1 MRPDE
6 STDSAH
12 SPLAVVV
19 LAGGLG
25 TRMRSRTAKE
35 LQPLAGRPLLSY
47 VLDVAEALQ
56 PAQRIV
62 VLSPAKRAVE
72 EILSPGWQVAWQE
85 QPLGTGHALAQALPL
100 LAPRIRQILLLFGD
114 HPLLAVAD
122 LQRLLAVASER
133 RPAVAV
139 LTTVLDDPAGYGR
152 VRRQNGRVVGVVEA
166 REDAASYDG
175 PVEVVSGAT
184 CYDRHWLEEA
194 LPRLE
199 RSPSGEYYHTWLVEL
214 AAQSPWPTEPA
225 LTVPAPP
232 ETALGVNDRLDLARA
247 EAIIRRRIAERL
259 MRAGVA
265 IVDPSSTFIDT
276 TVVIEPDAWIEPF
289 TVISGRS
296 WIGAGSRIGPH
307 AIVRDSRI
315 GPECEV
321 LASVIEEAVL
331 GSRVHV
337 GPYAHLRPGTEVA
350 DDVHIGN
357 FAELKNAQVGRE
369 TRIGH
374 FSYLGD
380 AEVGERV
387 NIGAG
392 TVTCNFDGVAKHR
405 TVIEDDAFIGSDTML
420 VAPVRVGEGGRTGAG
435 SVVNRDVPSG
445 KLVVGVPARP
455 IEARRSRPR
464 AGTEGA

>member
-1 MRPDE
+1 
-6 STDSAH
+6 
-12 SPLAVVV
+12 VVV

-25 TRMRSRTAKE
+25 TRMRSRVAKE

-47 VLDVAEALQ
+47 VLESAEAIG

-62 VLSPAKRAVE
+62 VLSPTKRAAQS
-72 EILSPGWQVAWQE
+72 LLPPGWQVAWQE
-85 QPLGTGHALAQALPL
+85 QPLGTAHALAQALPL
-100 LAPRIRQILLLFGD
+100 LAPSVRGVLLLFGD
-114 HPLLAVAD
+114 HPLLGVAD
-122 LQRLLAVASER
+122 LHRLLTVADER

-139 LTTVLDDPAGYGR
+139 LTAVLDEPAAYGR
-152 VRRQNGRVVGVVEA
+152 VRRRDGKVIGVVEA
-166 REDAASYDG
+166 REDTATYTG

-184 CYDRHWLEEA
+184 WYDRYWLEDA

-214 AAQSPWPTEPA
+214 AACTSWPADPA
-225 LTVPAPP
+225 VTVPASP
-232 ETALGVNDRLDLARA
+232 ESALGINDRVDLARA
-247 EAIIRRRIAERL
+247 EAILRRRIAERL
-259 MRAGVA
+259 MRSGVA
-265 IVDPSSTFIDT
+265 IVDPSTASIDA
-276 TVVIEPDAWIEPF
+276 TVEIEPDARIEPF
-289 TVISGRS
+289 TVISGQS

-307 AIVRDSRI
+307 AIVRDSQI

-321 LASVIEEAVL
+321 LASVVEGTVL
-331 GSRVHV
+331 GCRVHV
-337 GPYAHLRPGTEVA
+337 GPYAHLRPGTRVA

-357 FAELKNAQVGRE
+357 YAELKNAQVGRA

-392 TVTCNFDGVAKHR
+392 TVTCNFDGVDKHR

-420 VAPVRVGEGGRTGAG
+420 VAPVRVGRGGRTGAG
-435 SVVNRDVPSG
+435 SVVTRDVLPG
-445 KLVVGVPARP
+445 KLVVGIPARP
-455 IEARRSRPR
+455 IDGRRSRSRPR
-464 AGTEGA
+464 EGA